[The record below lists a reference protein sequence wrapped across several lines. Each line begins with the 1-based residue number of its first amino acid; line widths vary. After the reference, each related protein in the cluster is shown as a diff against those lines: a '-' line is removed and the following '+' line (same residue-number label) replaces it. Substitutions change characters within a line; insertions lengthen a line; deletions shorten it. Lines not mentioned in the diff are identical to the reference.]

1 MNVTQLIKSFTLWE
15 FLKAHWLTLQY
26 FCKPRATITDRHVRS
41 IAWAW

>member
-1 MNVTQLIKSFTLWE
+1 MTLAQSIKSFTLWE

-26 FCKPRATITDRHVRS
+26 GFKPRATITDRNVRN